1 MFFKLFNKTKKK
13 PIRTNAKRGSWEQIM
28 KRHHEL
34 TDGEFID
41 EIIKNYHPP
50 KRKSNKNLDN

>member
-1 MFFKLFNKTKKK
+1 MLKKLFNRIRKNT
-13 PIRTNAKRGSWEQIM
+13 IRTNAKRESWEQIM

-41 EIIKNYHPP
+41 EIINNYHPP
-50 KRKSNKNLDN
+50 KRKSNKNLHN